1 MLVSVRHPSETP
13 VEPSTT
19 LDAVRAWP
27 VQDQLELVFRLWDQ
41 ITDAGWRPSPS
52 PELLAEL
59 ERRLAAHDADPSRA
73 LTWEQVVAHAKRAR

>member
-1 MLVSVRHPSETP
+1 MDT
-13 VEPSTT
+13 TAT
-19 LDAVRAWP
+19 LDAVRGWP
-27 VQDQLELVFRLWDQ
+27 VEDQLDLVFRLWDQ

-59 ERRLAAHDADPSRA
+59 HRRLAAHAADPGRA